1 VPAGQKRALAAPRH
15 GTNRAVSTHKQKEA
29 RICNPTGTAARALNC
44 RARYSA
50 PLQEAQD
57 TFTEAH
63 DCAVQTYGEG
73 DKADRAA
80 FTALK
85 EKFEKRGDHWI
96 TK

>member
-1 VPAGQKRALAAPRH
+1 MHVPPRTVPGWHQPRH
-15 GTNRAVSTHKQKEA
+15 LPTTEGSTILQSHRYGRNGSELPGTVQRS
-29 RICNPTGTAARALNC
+29 C
-44 RARYSA
+44 
-50 PLQEAQD
+50 QEAQD